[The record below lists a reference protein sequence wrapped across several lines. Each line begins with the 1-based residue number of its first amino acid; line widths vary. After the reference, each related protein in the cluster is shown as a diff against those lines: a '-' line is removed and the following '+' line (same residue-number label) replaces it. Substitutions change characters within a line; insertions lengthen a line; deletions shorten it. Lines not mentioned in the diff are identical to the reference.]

1 MPLLVVQKNRVQH
14 VGIGEHPARGIT
26 DVAAGVDRCVA
37 VVRRGLNIVANGS
50 ELVRT
55 QGLRGRDVQRA
66 GGGVVQQRRNNWQ
79 LVRQRLARG
88 GTRGQHHMFAV
99 PRALRSLRLVLIELI
114 DVADHCPLGPLSVAG
129 RARRES
135 HHVSASAL
143 VAFGDQ
149 RGDFFA
155 KKAVHFCE

>member
-66 GGGVVQQRRNNWQ
+66 GGGVVQQRRNHRQ

-99 PRALRSLRLVLIELI
+99 PRALRSLRLMLIELI

-135 HHVSASAL
+135 HHVSAGAL